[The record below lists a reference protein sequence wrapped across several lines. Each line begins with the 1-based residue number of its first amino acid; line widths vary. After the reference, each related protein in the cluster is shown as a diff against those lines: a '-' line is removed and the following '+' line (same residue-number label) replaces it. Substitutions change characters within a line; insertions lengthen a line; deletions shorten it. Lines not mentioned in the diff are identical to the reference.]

1 MTVTQRER
9 KLLLEALERII
20 LERYREEI

>member
-1 MTVTQRER
+1 MTVTQKER
-9 KLLLEALERII
+9 KLLIEALECII